1 MKNILLFMLG
11 LSIIM
16 LLGGCSKDQFAGDDA
31 CPICP
36 VITKITP
43 ETAQEGNE
51 VTIMGE
57 RFGDDK
63 TKVTID
69 IFTIPNKVTLTTSD
83 IISIKDT
90 EIKFKVP
97 TGKTGSGKVVL
108 YINGGQEIL
117 TSNDPGISPKPAD
130 IVFNFKGKASIT
142 NTTLISG
149 RVGDEAIITGIN
161 FGTKKEDVRIKIGD
175 IQVLQENI
183 LSVNETE
190 IKFKIPAKVPETGLV
205 TLIIGGFSVG
215 GSPTFQYKWKATT
228 TTLLRTNEVGGWAID
243 NETEAIYFITYTSD
257 FSNGLKASFTIKKF
271 LNNTL
276 IPITDQKI
284 VVSLGEGQLTS
295 PLDLNQFI
303 AFGGMIFMPY
313 QRKNNGAEF
322 NGIIQIVLDDV
333 IAKKSNF
340 GASFTGQSGTYE
352 SPRGIPSAINGKI
365 TSLGIQNR
373 NNMYV
378 GIATNLLYSISTS
391 QVYWT
396 APFDGIF
403 SLPDQIKAIGP
414 TIYSSS
420 KLYIPV
426 AGGIISYDFN
436 SKRLEQ
442 FAGSANAVAYNSKD
456 KKGDGEALSSLFNN
470 PLGIAQSPNGSFYV
484 ADTDNALI
492 RLISKNAEGKYMVST
507 VAGIIGQAGNNDGTD
522 AKFERP
528 KTIYVAKNGIIY
540 VIDSNNKSL
549 RSIKLE

>member
-1 MKNILLFMLG
+1 MKNIFLFIFG
-11 LSIIM
+11 LSFVYF
-16 LLGGCSKDQFAGDDA
+16 LGGCKEQFSGDEG

-36 VITKITP
+36 VVTKITP
-43 ETAQEGNE
+43 DIAQEGNE
-51 VTIMGE
+51 VTISGE

-63 TKVTID
+63 TKVTIE
-69 IFTIPNKVTLTTSD
+69 ILTVPNKVTLTTSD
-83 IISIKDT
+83 ITSIKDN

-97 TGKTGSGKVVL
+97 VGKAGSGKVVL
-108 YINGGQEIL
+108 SINSGQEIL

-130 IVFNFKGKASIT
+130 IIFNFKGKASIT
-142 NTTLISG
+142 NTTPISG

-161 FGTKKEDVRIKIGD
+161 FGTKKDDVRIKIGD

-183 LSVNETE
+183 LSVSETE
-190 IKFKIPAKVPETGLV
+190 IKFKIPAKVPETGLI
-205 TLIIGGFSVG
+205 TLLVGGFSVG
-215 GSPTFQYKWKATT
+215 GSPTFLYKWKATT

-271 LNNTL
+271 SNNSL
-276 IPITDQKI
+276 VAITDQKI
-284 VVSLGEGQLTS
+284 VVSLGDGQLTS

-378 GIATNLLYSISTS
+378 GISTNLLYSISTS

-396 APFDGIF
+396 APFDEIF

-436 SKRLEQ
+436 SK
-442 FAGSANAVAYNSKD
+442 
-456 KKGDGEALSSLFNN
+456 
-470 PLGIAQSPNGSFYV
+470 
-484 ADTDNALI
+484 
-492 RLISKNAEGKYMVST
+492 
-507 VAGIIGQAGNNDGTD
+507 
-522 AKFERP
+522 
-528 KTIYVAKNGIIY
+528 
-540 VIDSNNKSL
+540 
-549 RSIKLE
+549 

>member
-1 MKNILLFMLG
+1 MKNIILFMFG
-11 LSIIM
+11 LSFVYF
-16 LLGGCSKDQFAGDDA
+16 LGGCKEQFAGDEG

-43 ETAQEGNE
+43 DIAQEGNE
-51 VTIMGE
+51 VTITGE

-69 IFTIPNKVTLTTSD
+69 ILTQPVKVTLTTSD
-83 IISIKDT
+83 ITSIKDS

-97 TGKTGSGKVVL
+97 LGKSGSGKVVL
-108 YINGGQEIL
+108 SINAGQEIL
-117 TSNDPGISPKPAD
+117 TSNDPGIFPKPAD
-130 IVFNFKGKASIT
+130 IVFNFKGKGSIT
-142 NTTLISG
+142 NSTPISG
-149 RVGDEAIITGIN
+149 RVGDEAIITGVN

-175 IQVLQENI
+175 VQVPQADI
-183 LSVNETE
+183 LLVTDTE
-190 IKFKIPAKVPETGLV
+190 IKFKIPPKVPESGLI
-205 TLIIGGFSVG
+205 TLLIGGFPVG
-215 GSPTFQYKWKATT
+215 GSPTFLYKWKTTT

-243 NETEAIYFITYTSD
+243 KETEAIYFITYTSE
-257 FSNGLKASFTIKKF
+257 FINGLKATFNIKKF
-271 LNNTL
+271 SNNAL
-276 IPITDQKI
+276 VPITDQKI
-284 VVSLGEGQLTS
+284 VVSLGDGQLTN

-303 AFGGMIFMPY
+303 AFGGMIFIPY
-313 QRKNNGAEF
+313 QRKNNGAES

-333 IAKKSNF
+333 IAKSKNF

-352 SPRGIPSAINGKI
+352 APRGIPSAINGKI

-391 QVYWT
+391 QVFWT

-414 TIYSSS
+414 TMYSNS

-426 AGGIISYDFN
+426 AGGIMSYDFTT
-436 SKRLEQ
+436 KKLEQ
-442 FAGSANAVAYNSKD
+442 FVGSQNAVAYNSKD
-456 KKGDGEALSSLFNN
+456 KKGDGEALLALFNN
-470 PLGIAQSPNGSFYV
+470 PLGIAQGSNSSFYV

-492 RLISKNAEGKYMVST
+492 RLISKNTEGKYIVST
-507 VAGIIGQAGNNDGTD
+507 IAGIVGQAGNNDGTE

-540 VIDSNNKSL
+540 IIDSNNKSL